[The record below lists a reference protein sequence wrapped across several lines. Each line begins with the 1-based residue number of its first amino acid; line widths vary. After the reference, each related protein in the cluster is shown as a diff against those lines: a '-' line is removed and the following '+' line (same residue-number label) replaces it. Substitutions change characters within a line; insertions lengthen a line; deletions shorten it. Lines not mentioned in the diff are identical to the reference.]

1 MSLFELGTVIF
12 GPSEALVSW
21 LRRKGLLSSSS
32 NCARCAVPMVEGR
45 RQDVSD
51 GLVWRCRQCKGTKS
65 IREGSFFSK
74 SKLPLRKWVLLMHF
88 WVRQY
93 PVTDAGEECEVD
105 KNSACNGGLLNQAAA
120 DFHRNRGTRICGS
133 GGRVSFSPRTQGI
146 FCMFLLIAQKECR
159 PVTLMTSSN

>member
-1 MSLFELGTVIF
+1 MSLFELGPIIF
-12 GPSEALVSW
+12 GPSEDLVSW

-105 KNSACNGGLLNQAAA
+105 KNSAYNVYRWFREVCSTKLLQTSIALGGP
-120 DFHRNRGTRICGS
+120 GS
-133 GGRVSFSPRTQGI
+133 VVQVDESLFRHKPKVHFAC
-146 FCMFLLIAQKECR
+146 FC
-159 PVTLMTSSN
+159 